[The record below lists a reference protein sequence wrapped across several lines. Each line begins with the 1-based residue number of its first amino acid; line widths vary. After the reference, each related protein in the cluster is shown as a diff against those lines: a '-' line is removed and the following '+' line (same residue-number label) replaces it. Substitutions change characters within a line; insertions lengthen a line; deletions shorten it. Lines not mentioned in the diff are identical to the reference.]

1 MGSHSI
7 RDVAPGLFAIRARPL
22 ESPLSAWEDD
32 SCAIV
37 SLYIQTQS
45 IYTRLQE
52 EVRVVLQLF
61 ITCVGVH
68 FVRIPRSRADS

>member
-1 MGSHSI
+1 M
-7 RDVAPGLFAIRARPL
+7 AACLFAIRARPL
-22 ESPLSAWEDD
+22 ESPLSAWEND

-68 FVRIPRSRADS
+68 FVRILMSRADS